1 MARIRLVAA
10 EFVTS
15 AASAA
20 DLPHTP
26 LPELAFAGR
35 SNVGKSSVI
44 NALAGRTL
52 ARTSAAPGKTRLANY
67 YRLEPDRA
75 PAFHLVDLPG
85 YGYARGAREGRAFVS
100 LAQDY
105 FFGGPKG
112 VRFRAE
118 VAGVV
123 LLVDAT
129 APGPGRRSRGGPVV
143 RRAGLRGAA
152 RGDQGGQVVAVRARP
167 RGRGAPARVRDRRA
181 DDVGAHR
188 RRHRGLVGYGLH
200 NRWNSG
206 SNSNRRRRPARPGVA
221 QSDERDGPHRHRQAT
236 GSPRRDGHAQAGPD
250 LPDPAG
256 PQRAGRPD
264 VLRGRARD
272 AAGRVRVPPRAGL
285 QLPAR
290 P

>member
-1 MARIRLVAA
+1 MPKVRVVAA

-20 DLPHTP
+20 DLPRTP

-67 YRLEPDRA
+67 YRLQPDRV

-85 YGYARGAREGRAFVS
+85 FGYARGAREGRAFAS

-112 VRFRAE
+112 ASFRAA

-123 LLVDAT
+123 LLVDARH
-129 APGPGRRSRGGPVV
+129 PGLEADLEAVRWFATQDCAMRLVATKADKLSRAE
-143 RRAGLRGAA
+143 RDRAGAA
-152 RGDQGGQVVAVRARP
+152 FRLAFGIDALMMSAQTGEGIEELWAWIAQQVEQWKKP
-167 RGRGAPARVRDRRA
+167 KP
-181 DDVGAHR
+181 
-188 RRHRGLVGYGLH
+188 
-200 NRWNSG
+200 
-206 SNSNRRRRPARPGVA
+206 
-221 QSDERDGPHRHRQAT
+221 
-236 GSPRRDGHAQAGPD
+236 
-250 LPDPAG
+250 
-256 PQRAGRPD
+256 
-264 VLRGRARD
+264 
-272 AAGRVRVPPRAGL
+272 
-285 QLPAR
+285 
-290 P
+290 

>member
-123 LLVDAT
+123 LLVDARH
-129 APGPGRRSRGGPVV
+129 PGLDADLEAARWFAAQGCAARLAATKADKLSRSERD
-143 RRAGLRGAA
+143 RAGAALRLAFGIDALMMSA
-152 RGDQGGQVVAVRARP
+152 HTGEGIEDLWAWIAQQVEQ
-167 RGRGAPARVRDRRA
+167 
-181 DDVGAHR
+181 
-188 RRHRGLVGYGLH
+188 
-200 NRWNSG
+200 WK
-206 SNSNRRRRPARPGVA
+206 
-221 QSDERDGPHRHRQAT
+221 
-236 GSPRRDGHAQAGPD
+236 
-250 LPDPAG
+250 
-256 PQRAGRPD
+256 
-264 VLRGRARD
+264 
-272 AAGRVRVPPRAGL
+272 
-285 QLPAR
+285 QLKP
-290 P
+290 